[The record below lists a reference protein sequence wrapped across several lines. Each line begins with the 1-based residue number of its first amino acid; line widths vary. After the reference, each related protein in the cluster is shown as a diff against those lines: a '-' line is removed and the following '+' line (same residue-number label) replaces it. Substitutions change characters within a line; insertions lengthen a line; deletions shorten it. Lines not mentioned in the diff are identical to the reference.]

1 MSQVILLQKY
11 GNGNNKKAKQIVDT
25 HHIMAKPPRN
35 MAWLGH
41 ANLPKTNQ
49 TNENVIEYGK
59 SKPTTTTR
67 IN

>member
-1 MSQVILLQKY
+1 
-11 GNGNNKKAKQIVDT
+11 
-25 HHIMAKPPRN
+25 MAKPPRN

-49 TNENVIEYGK
+49 TNEKVIEYGK